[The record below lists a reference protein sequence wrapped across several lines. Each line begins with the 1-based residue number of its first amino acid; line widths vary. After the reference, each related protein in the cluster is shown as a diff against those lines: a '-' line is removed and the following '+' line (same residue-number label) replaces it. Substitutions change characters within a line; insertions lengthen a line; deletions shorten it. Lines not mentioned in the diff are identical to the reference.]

1 MIPNGML
8 TNSSLTN
15 ATAKDERR
23 LDLRVSISYQ
33 ADLRKAKALVE
44 ELLTRDECVMKDEE
58 INVFVDELA
67 DSAVILGARAW
78 VKNEDFW
85 PARWRLLEKIK
96 LTLDEQG
103 IEIPY
108 PQLTV
113 HMEGNQ

>member
-1 MIPNGML
+1 M
-8 TNSSLTN
+8 
-15 ATAKDERR
+15 
-23 LDLRVSISYQ
+23 SISYQ
-33 ADLRKAKALVE
+33 ADLRRAKALVE

-78 VKNEDFW
+78 VKSEDFW
-85 PARWRLLEKIK
+85 PTRWRLLEGIK

-113 HMEGNQ
+113 HMEGGR